1 MPRLPGCVGGRGVRC
16 RCWSVGE
23 VGGKWVLVCGGKVGE
38 MDVLVYICVS
48 GRCVGEVGG
57 M

>member
-1 MPRLPGCVGGRGVRC
+1 MRC